1 VTTARRGHQPHPIEV
16 ESYRIMRS
24 LVDLSALPPLSR
36 AVAERIIHASAE
48 LGWAEDLVLDEAALE
63 AGRAALAAGAP
74 VVTDVGMVVA
84 GLHGV
89 DARCYLRDPRTGPLA
104 ADSGLTRSAAGIR
117 VGAADVGP
125 GAVWAIGSAPT
136 ALAELLRLDVRPAL
150 VIGLPVGFVGAVEAK
165 AALRASGLPALSNR
179 GVRGGSPV
187 AAAAVNALRR
197 LAGED
202 A

>member
-1 VTTARRGHQPHPIEV
+1 MTTARRGHQPHPIEA

-24 LVDLSALPPLSR
+24 LVDLSSLPPLSR

-63 AGRAALAAGAP
+63 AGRAAIAAGAP

-84 GLHGV
+84 GLDGV

-104 ADSGLTRSAAGIR
+104 ATSGLTRSAAGVR
-117 VGAADVGP
+117 VAAGEVGP
-125 GAVWAIGSAPT
+125 GAIWAIGSAPT
-136 ALAELLRLDVRPAL
+136 ALVELLRLEVRPAL

-165 AALRASGLPALSNR
+165 ATLRASGLPALSNR

-197 LAGED
+197 SAGED

>member
-1 VTTARRGHQPHPIEV
+1 VTTARRGHRPHPIEV
-16 ESYRIMRS
+16 ESYRIMRE
-24 LVDLSALPPLSR
+24 LVDLSHLPPLSR

-48 LGWAEDLVLDEAALE
+48 PGWADDLVLDEAALE

-74 VVTDVGMVVA
+74 VVADVGMVVA

-104 ADSGLTRSAAGIR
+104 AEAGLTRSAAGMR
-117 VGAADVGP
+117 VAAQEVGA

-136 ALAELLRLDVRPAL
+136 ALAEMLRLDVRPAL
-150 VIGLPVGFVGAVEAK
+150 VIGLPVGFVGSVEAK
-165 AALRASGLPALSNR
+165 AALRGSGLPAISNR
-179 GVRGGSPV
+179 TVRGGSPA

-197 LAGED
+197 LGAD

>member
-1 VTTARRGHQPHPIEV
+1 
-16 ESYRIMRS
+16 
-24 LVDLSALPPLSR
+24 
-36 AVAERIIHASAE
+36 VAERIIHASAE

-74 VVTDVGMVVA
+74 VVADVGMVVA

-104 ADSGLTRSAAGIR
+104 AEAGLTRSASGMR
-117 VGAADVGP
+117 VAAQEVGP
-125 GAVWAIGSAPT
+125 GAVWAVGSAPT
-136 ALAELLRLDVRPAL
+136 ALAELVRLDVRPAL
-150 VIGLPVGFVGAVEAK
+150 VIGLPVGFVGSVEAK
-165 AALRASGLPALSNR
+165 AALRESGLPAVSTR
-179 GVRGGSPV
+179 SARGGSPA

-197 LAGED
+197 LAGAD